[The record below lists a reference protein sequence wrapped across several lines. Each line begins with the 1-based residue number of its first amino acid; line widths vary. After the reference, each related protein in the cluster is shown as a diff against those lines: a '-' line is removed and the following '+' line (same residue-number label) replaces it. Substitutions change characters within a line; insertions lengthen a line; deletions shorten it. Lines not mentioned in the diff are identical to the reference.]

1 MKRQQPDKMTKN
13 IRKGGR
19 TGKTNANPPE
29 ENITYSKLSGFHE
42 QDTST
47 YKNMEKKKEKVG
59 DVMLCEIVP
68 KYNVF
73 HHGMRRDHLMHRDH
87 CLNRSPSKMV

>member
-1 MKRQQPDKMTKN
+1 MTKN

-59 DVMLCEIVP
+59 EEYG
-68 KYNVF
+68 KNT
-73 HHGMRRDHLMHRDH
+73 GRRKERNMEENAGRRRTESIPLKKTRIQT
-87 CLNRSPSKMV
+87 KT